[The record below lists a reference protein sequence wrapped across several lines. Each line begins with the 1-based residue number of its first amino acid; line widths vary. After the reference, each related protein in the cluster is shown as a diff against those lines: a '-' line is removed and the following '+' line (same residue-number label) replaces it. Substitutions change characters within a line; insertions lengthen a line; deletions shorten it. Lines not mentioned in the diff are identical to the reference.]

1 MCCFAVQLLQINC
14 KRMALENVG
23 TFVLTD
29 DTLDSHSERVIAKGV
44 DLTRFKSNP
53 IMFFNHL
60 RTTPGWFGESVSVDT
75 ILPIGTWKNVKKAD
89 GQITADAYVDFDDEF
104 AAKIGNKVKTGIIRA
119 VSIGFRALAVSDAEE
134 DKVMGQ
140 KGYTVTKSELWE
152 ASLVDIP
159 ANPNALVVSKS
170 IGQRVAGD
178 GAKTGG
184 DDLYF
189 VKTLYRV
196 DPDGENQTT
205 MSKNN
210 LFDAIKAKAKSL
222 FGQDIETED
231 QAVEFL
237 EKVDPASNLNVTE
250 LQSAITEA
258 VKADLMKSV
267 ADEITGVKAG
277 YQEQVDALVDQVSAL
292 VDQVEALSQEQE
304 QVKAVEVKQTG
315 KIDLLAKKINNLQSG
330 KSGRPTPVEGA
341 GILSANTDEPGDGK
355 GLKQAAVSMT
365 EALAKANGR
374 TKFN

>member
-29 DTLDSHSERVIAKGV
+29 DTLDAHSQRVLPNGV

-53 IMFFNHL
+53 IMLFNHL
-60 RTTPGWFGESVSVDT
+60 RSAPGWFDESVTTDT
-75 ILPIGTWKNVKKAD
+75 VLPIGIWRNVKKAN
-89 GQITADAYVDFDDEF
+89 GQITAEAHVDFDDEF
-104 AAKIGNKVKTGIIRA
+104 AAKIGNKVKSGIIRA
-119 VSIGFRALAVSDAEE
+119 VSIGFRALAYSDADE

-140 KGYTVTKSELWE
+140 KGYTVTKAELLE

-237 EKVDPASNLNVTE
+237 EKVDPASNLNVSE

-267 ADEITGVKAG
+267 TDEIAGVKAG

-330 KSGRPTPVEGA
+330 KSGRQTPVEGA
-341 GILSANTDEPGDGK
+341 GILSANTNEPGDGK